1 MALMT
6 CEDCKTEMSDTAK
19 ACPKCGWV
27 PPSHTATH
35 AVKKPKPP
43 IILYGALVAGAG
55 MVLWFGHVAGP
66 GGATI
71 GIVLTLAGAA
81 MFVGGIA
88 SGK

>member
-1 MALMT
+1 
-6 CEDCKTEMSDTAK
+6 MSDTAK

-27 PPSHTATH
+27 PVVQSVAA

-66 GGATI
+66 GGASV
-71 GIVLTLAGAA
+71 GIVLTLVGAA